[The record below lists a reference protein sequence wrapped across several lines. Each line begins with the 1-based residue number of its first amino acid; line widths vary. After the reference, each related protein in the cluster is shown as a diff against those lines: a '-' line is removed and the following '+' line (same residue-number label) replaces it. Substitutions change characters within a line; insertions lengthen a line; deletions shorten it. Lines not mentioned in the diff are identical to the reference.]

1 VSFDIQVNVQ
11 VRDDGEPVG
20 LPVIEHIPLGRAV
33 TGLDHL
39 LAGGH
44 SVELGPA
51 LASMIKCA
59 FDDDDVFQA
68 ALAAI
73 WYGNGE

>member
-1 VSFDIQVNVQ
+1 VQ

-20 LPVIEHIPLGRAV
+20 PPVIEHIPLGRAL

-39 LAGGH
+39 LAGRH
-44 SVELGPA
+44 SVELGPV
-51 LASMIKCA
+51 LVSMIKCA
-59 FDDDDVFQA
+59 FTDDDVFQA

-73 WYGNGE
+73 WYGEVE